1 MKSEVIVLNEERKA
15 SLPCYVQPVGGFGP
29 EGLPE
34 PNFGFKVSGN
44 RDETLNLDCTL
55 EYLEQF
61 PAIRALLPDCFEG
74 PCRYQE
80 LRRLMEAVGIDDV
93 PALRGCTAPLIAD
106 DMRYLPN
113 PGGKQIRVYDYVD
126 VRFIFE
132 DLYAKLKLFSKM
144 K

>member
-1 MKSEVIVLNEERKA
+1 M
-15 SLPCYVQPVGGFGP
+15 GGFGP

-55 EYLEQF
+55 ENLEQF
-61 PAIRALLPDCFEG
+61 PAVRALLPDCFEG
-74 PCRYQE
+74 PYRYQE
-80 LRRLMEAVGIDDV
+80 LLRLMEAVGIDDV

-113 PGGKQIRVYDYVD
+113 PGGNRSASMTMWTCASSSRICMPSSS
-126 VRFIFE
+126 
-132 DLYAKLKLFSKM
+132 FSAR
-144 K
+144 